1 MKKRL
6 ISCST
11 SDVAR
16 MSSKDLKNSIIASEG
31 RVVLGETVVTAP
43 PLLEGVTNAEVMAS
57 FSADMILLNEYDV
70 FTKFVLGMENDN
82 NPVATIK
89 KLTGKPIGINLE
101 PIDNSIDSL
110 EELIKL
116 PKGRIASEE
125 TFIEAVNQNIDF
137 ICLTGNPATG
147 VSNASIEK
155 SIVVAKKHFSGLIFA
170 GKMHGAGIGEKIL
183 SEKSLLKFIEL
194 GADGILVPAVG
205 TVPGIHEQEVSDIV
219 KKVKLFGAITIS
231 TVGTS
236 QESADTF
243 TIRELGL
250 SNKRIGVDIHHLGDG
265 GYGRMPDPENILAL
279 SLCIRGKRHTY
290 FRMSQSINR

>member
-11 SDVAR
+11 SDIVN
-16 MSSKDLKNSIIASEG
+16 MSPKDLKNAIIASEG
-31 RVVLGETVVTAP
+31 RVVLGETVVTSP
-43 PLLEGVTNAEVMAS
+43 PLLEGITNAEVMTS

-70 FTKFVLGMENDN
+70 FIKFISGMKKDEN
-82 NPVATIK
+82 PIATIK
-89 KLTGKPIGINLE
+89 KLTGKVIGINLE
-101 PIDNSIDSL
+101 PVDNDINAL
-110 EELIKL
+110 EKL
-116 PKGRIASEE
+116 NRLPRGRIASKE
-125 TFIEAVNQNIDF
+125 TFREAIHQNIDF

-147 VSNASIEK
+147 VTNTSIEK
-155 SIVVAKKHFSGLIFA
+155 SITIAKKHFSGLIFA
-170 GKMHGAGIGEKIL
+170 GKMHGAGVNEKIL
-183 SEKSLLKFIEL
+183 SEKHLLKFIAL

-205 TVPGIHEQEVSDIV
+205 TVPGINEQEVSAIV
-219 KKVKLFGAITIS
+219 RKGKALGAITIS

-243 TIRELGL
+243 TIREFGL

-265 GYGRMPDPENILAL
+265 GYGRMPDPENLLAL

-290 FRMSQSINR
+290 FRMSQSIHR